1 MHQAKVDWI
10 RDFGVGVPKKL
21 AYGVVAGVA
30 MVADSEKVL
39 PKIQVDKS
47 DNYDKNDKPLLSQ
60 S

>member
-1 MHQAKVDWI
+1 M
-10 RDFGVGVPKKL
+10 
-21 AYGVVAGVA
+21 YGVVAGVA

-47 DNYDKNDKPLLSQ
+47 DNIDKTDKQVLSQ

>member
-1 MHQAKVDWI
+1 M
-10 RDFGVGVPKKL
+10 
-21 AYGVVAGVA
+21 YGVVAGVA